1 MRQFRWFCLSV
12 LLIGPLAGCFPFSAM
27 DAAFLILSLPV
38 PDETGKV
45 DMSGYSLGPISS
57 DGAQELILSAVPAI
71 EGEVYFTGRAQW
83 TGLENVKQ
91 PSGHLIQSIVAIT
104 DFQILFIWWRESDE
118 RYKILIR
125 LPYSDINSVGLNTGG
140 LGAVIW
146 FCHED
151 DVVLIGD
158 KVISIDRKTRFNF
171 LKSGIFG
178 DTEKTKEAFLLLDKR
193 VMPKE
198 GLEHLPSPCEDVVVP
213 GTEHHGFGEDDF
225 TGQP

>member
-1 MRQFRWFCLSV
+1 
-12 LLIGPLAGCFPFSAM
+12 M
-27 DAAFLILSLPV
+27 DTAFLILSLPG
-38 PDETGKV
+38 PDGTGKV
-45 DMSGYSLGPISS
+45 DLSGYSLGPISS

-91 PSGHLIQSIVAIT
+91 PRGHLIQSIVAIT

-125 LPYSDINSVGLNTGG
+125 LPYSDINSVGLNTAG

-193 VMPKE
+193 VIPKE

>member
-1 MRQFRWFCLSV
+1 
-12 LLIGPLAGCFPFSAM
+12 
-27 DAAFLILSLPV
+27 
-38 PDETGKV
+38 
-45 DMSGYSLGPISS
+45 MSGYSLGPISS

-71 EGEVYFTGRAQW
+71 EGEVYFNGRAQW